1 MQQNIYNS
9 CINLNEQNPNNI
21 ITRNDLEKE
30 DLNHS
35 EFNIQIKEKKPFVFH
50 MFGDN
55 PKKKLFE
62 TSEKYNVNKT
72 SDNQNLWSNIKL
84 DKKNDIYQYHN
95 KTPSLNFDG
104 NFSQARNYITKEVI
118 QNRYLSNFEIAYEKK
133 DFLGKKLGTEKS
145 IYKFLNIG
153 KTEEKNLHLKEKNIN
168 SIPYSHKKTF
178 SNKEYSFNNW
188 NDVQEE
194 SIISKS
200 RYFINL
206 LDPKSTIIT
215 RQYNNNFPIQERSAN
230 LNCLFI

>member
-104 NFSQARNYITKEVI
+104 NFS
-118 QNRYLSNFEIAYEKK
+118 
-133 DFLGKKLGTEKS
+133 
-145 IYKFLNIG
+145 
-153 KTEEKNLHLKEKNIN
+153 
-168 SIPYSHKKTF
+168 
-178 SNKEYSFNNW
+178 
-188 NDVQEE
+188 
-194 SIISKS
+194 
-200 RYFINL
+200 
-206 LDPKSTIIT
+206 
-215 RQYNNNFPIQERSAN
+215 
-230 LNCLFI
+230 